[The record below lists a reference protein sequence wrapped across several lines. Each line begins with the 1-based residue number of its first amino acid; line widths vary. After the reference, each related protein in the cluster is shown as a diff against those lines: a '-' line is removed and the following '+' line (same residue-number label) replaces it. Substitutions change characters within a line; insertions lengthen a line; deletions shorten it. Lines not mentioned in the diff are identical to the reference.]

1 MKLEKKEEED
11 FSMRRKNS
19 KILGIS
25 RGLYDKNYR
34 PEVAV
39 VEQIK

>member
-25 RGLYDKNYR
+25 RGLDKNYR